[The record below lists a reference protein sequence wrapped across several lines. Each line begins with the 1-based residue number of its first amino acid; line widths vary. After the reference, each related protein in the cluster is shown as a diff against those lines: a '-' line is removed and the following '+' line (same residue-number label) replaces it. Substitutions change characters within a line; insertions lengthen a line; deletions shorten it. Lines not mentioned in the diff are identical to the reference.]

1 MDDIEKILK
10 ERIENSPEA
19 IRKLIAS
26 SELSAGIRQIAIT
39 NKLTAEQMRSLEN
52 EVLFVLVGI
61 ELYKDFKENIDKE
74 LGLSGDVSQNISDTI
89 EREIFDKVIDYLPKE
104 KEDAPQNEE
113 PIYNL
118 GSQEAGLNDTTENK
132 WWETTNEERGSV
144 GEITNPN
151 PLPEIPQQDVLAPN
165 NLPNIPQK
173 NSPQTVRGTNVGSVS
188 VGAKSNQSVVPETP
202 TPIQIQ
208 KPVSNQAQSIIDET
222 LSRLSKDE
230 EEWEKRKHSLGSEDR
245 VVKSDYSQ
253 GEDPYREQTN

>member
-1 MDDIEKILK
+1 MDDTEKILR

-19 IRKLIAS
+19 IRELIAS
-26 SELSAGIRQIAIT
+26 NELLAGIRQIAIA
-39 NKLTAEQMRSLEN
+39 NKLTAEQMRSLES
-52 EVLFVLVGI
+52 EVIFVLVGI

-74 LGLSGDVSQNISDTI
+74 LGVSGDVSQNISDTI

-104 KEDAPQNEE
+104 KEDAPQNNEE
-113 PIYNL
+113 PVYNL

-151 PLPEIPQQDVLAPN
+151 PLPGIPQQDVLAPN
-165 NLPNIPQK
+165 NLPGIPQK
-173 NSPQTVRGTNVGSVS
+173 NSPQTVRDTNVRSVS
-188 VGAKSNQSVVPETP
+188 VGAKSNQSVIPETP
-202 TPIQIQ
+202 TPIQ
-208 KPVSNQAQSIIDET
+208 KPTSNQAQSIIDET

-230 EEWEKRKHSLGSEDR
+230 EEWERRKHSLGSEDR

-253 GEDPYREQTN
+253 GEDPYREIPS